1 MKGTEKII
9 AHIRADAEAQSA
21 AILSQAEQQCAAIR
35 ADFEAKA
42 KERYNERLLSG
53 EKACEDRVDS
63 MDRIARMEARKGLL
77 ALKQEMVSRSF
88 ELACE
93 KLVKLPEAEYVA
105 LLARL
110 AADAAVTGTEEIV
123 LNARDRAA
131 IGEKAVKAANAKLAE
146 AGKPAELKLSPA
158 EGSFAGGLLLRR
170 GSIETNCTAEL
181 LVELQRSEMSSELA
195 GVLFD

>member
-35 ADFEAKA
+35 AEFEEKA
-42 KERYNERLLSG
+42 RQCYGERIRSG

-63 MDRIARMEARKGLL
+63 MDRIARMEAKKGLL
-77 ALKQEMVSRSF
+77 ALKQEMVSKSF

-93 KLVKLPEAEYVA
+93 KLVDLPEADYVA
-105 LLARL
+105 LLAKL
-110 AADAAVTGTEEIV
+110 AADAAVTGREEIV

-131 IGEKAVKAANAKLAE
+131 VGEKAVKAANAKLAE
-146 AGKPAELKLSPA
+146 AGKPAALKLSPA
-158 EGSFAGGLLLRR
+158 EGDFAGGLLLRR

-181 LVELQRSEMSSELA
+181 LVELLRGEMASELA

>member
-35 ADFEAKA
+35 EDFEAKA
-42 KERYNERLLSG
+42 RDRYSEKLLAG
-53 EKACEDRVDS
+53 GKACEDRVDS
-63 MDRIARMEARKGLL
+63 MDRIARMEAKKGLL
-77 ALKQEMVSRSF
+77 ALKQEMVSKSF

-93 KLVKLPEAEYVA
+93 KLVNLPEADYVE

-110 AADAAVTGTEEIV
+110 AAEAAVTGTEEIV
-123 LNARDRAA
+123 LNARDRKAV
-131 IGEKAVKAANAKLAE
+131 GDKAVKAANAKLAA
-146 AGKPAELKLSPA
+146 AGKPAALKLSPA

-181 LVELQRSEMSSELA
+181 LVDLA
-195 GVLFD
+195 RGDLSAEIAGILFA